1 LARQGGK
8 TIPDKL
14 YTAKGDDGTTG
25 LLGGDRVPKYD
36 PRLEAYGTLNEATSC
51 TGLARATVKSGA
63 VLTHTF
69 PPATVIVTYTVV
81 MTAANG
87 CGSSIASKLV
97 PVILIPR
104 SIYLPVVLK
113 IMRSFGKS

>member
-51 TGLARATVKSGA
+51 TGLA
-63 VLTHTF
+63 
-69 PPATVIVTYTVV
+69 PATVIVTYTVV